1 MWKKDAGKP
10 CITGVFNELFTK
22 RQARAARV
30 SARGTCGALA
40 SPLRGEGG
48 RCSVVNRSVTI
59 TVYPAGNPGAKTIDR
74 FRHRLLR
81 PRSTSATDAHI
92 RKVLIET
99 LYAHPSGVLIGA
111 LCGIL
116 TAWGAAYQTHDDR
129 LSVSAAV
136 LTAVAALRVVL
147 AYLLPRLKR
156 FDTKALEMLF
166 EIGAFSYAGMCGI
179 IAAQSVMFG
188 LQSSVQTLTVGN
200 ALAYGVAMASRN
212 AGRPVIAIGQLFLA
226 FAPVIVVCAISSE
239 LSYVI
244 LAMSMTLL
252 MPAMMQITVSI
263 FQVMRASIDTAE
275 TSRQLAEKMQILA
288 RTDVVTGL
296 TNRAGLNAD
305 AVEMLMRLRDD
316 QRLALFWLDL
326 DRFKE
331 VNDTL
336 GHPVGD
342 KVLAEVANRLRAA
355 APEGACIARFGGDEF
370 IVVAEVADRAESERL
385 ARALTEEVSRPTRVD
400 GHRIDTA
407 ASMGVALLPDDG
419 PDMEALMQGADL
431 ALYHAKVGGRHQV
444 CFFDTSMT
452 RELVRKKEIE
462 AELRA
467 AIQRDELSIFFQPIV
482 DLETGKIRTF
492 EALVR
497 WFHPEKGELRPD
509 EFIPVAEATG
519 VIITLG
525 NWITAQAARACA
537 GWPEEVTIAVNL
549 SPVQIRAPGA
559 ALGILAALREA
570 GLDPHRLE
578 LEVTE
583 SLFLDDDE
591 NTARFMDDLAAE
603 GVRFALD
610 DFGTGYSSLGYINK
624 FPFKK
629 IKVDRSFVSG
639 PNIGKKSDA
648 IIRAV
653 AEMGATLDMDIVAE
667 GLETIEQVQAVRNA
681 GCTLGQGYYFS
692 RAVPDYLA
700 AMLLSQE
707 RQSRDRDGARLA
719 G

>member
-1 MWKKDAGKP
+1 M
-10 CITGVFNELFTK
+10 
-22 RQARAARV
+22 
-30 SARGTCGALA
+30 
-40 SPLRGEGG
+40 
-48 RCSVVNRSVTI
+48 
-59 TVYPAGNPGAKTIDR
+59 
-74 FRHRLLR
+74 
-81 PRSTSATDAHI
+81 
-92 RKVLIET
+92 ET
-99 LYAHPSGVLIGA
+99 LYTQPTSLAAGAFAGIACTITAMLVTGNRAVIVAGSLLVLSAFARVTIA
-111 LCGIL
+111 V
-116 TAWGAAYQTHDDR
+116 W
-129 LSVSAAV
+129 LSRDAERRDART
-136 LTAVAALRVVL
+136 LEVV
-147 AYLLPRLKR
+147 Y
-156 FDTKALEMLF
+156 
-166 EIGAFSYAGMCGI
+166 EIGAFTYAFLSGLV
-179 IAAQSVMFG
+179 AA
-188 LQSSVQTLTVGN
+188 LTVYYATAAPIETLMVAY
-200 ALAYGVAMASRN
+200 ALVYGVGITARN
-212 AGRPVIAIGQLFLA
+212 AGRPVIAIGQLVLSVV
-226 FAPVIVVCAISSE
+226 PIVVVSVIVGGVVF
-239 LSYVI
+239 YVLAGTMVFVLFGVMSITFNVFRI
-244 LAMSMTLL
+244 LRE
-252 MPAMMQITVSI
+252 QIIAADASA
-263 FQVMRASIDTAE
+263 QMADKMRE
-275 TSRQLAEKMQILA
+275 LA

-296 TNRAGLNAD
+296 TNRAGLNND
-305 AVEMLMRLRDD
+305 AVEMLMRLPAAKK
-316 QRLALFWLDL
+316 LAMFWIDL

-331 VNDTL
+331 INDTL

-355 APEGACIARFGGDEF
+355 APKDATIARFGGDEF
-370 IVVAEVADRAESERL
+370 IILAEVGNRGESERM
-385 ARALTEEVSRPTRVD
+385 AQALVDEISRPARVD

-431 ALYHAKVGGRHQV
+431 ALYHAKVGGKHQI
-444 CFFDTSMT
+444 CFFDNSMT

-482 DLETGKIRTF
+482 DLETGRIRTF

-509 EFIPVAEATG
+509 EFIPVAEDTG

-525 NWITAQAARACA
+525 NWITAQAAKAAA
-537 GWPEEVTIAVNL
+537 GWPEDVTIAVNL

-559 ALGILAALREA
+559 ALGILAALKEA

-583 SLFLDDDE
+583 SLFLDDDA
-591 NTARFMDDLAAE
+591 NTARFIDDLAAE

-653 AEMGATLDMDIVAE
+653 AEMGATLGMDIVAE
-667 GLETIEQVQAVRNA
+667 GLETIEQVQVVRNA

-707 RQSRDRDGARLA
+707 RQSREQDRLVG
-719 G
+719 

>member
-1 MWKKDAGKP
+1 MSL
-10 CITGVFNELFTK
+10 C
-22 RQARAARV
+22 
-30 SARGTCGALA
+30 
-40 SPLRGEGG
+40 
-48 RCSVVNRSVTI
+48 
-59 TVYPAGNPGAKTIDR
+59 PAGRSGSIKRLDKIFHGYFGGDARDERVRAK
-74 FRHRLLR
+74 L
-81 PRSTSATDAHI
+81 
-92 RKVLIET
+92 VQT
-99 LYAHPSGVLIGA
+99 LYTQPASLIIGA
-111 LCGIL
+111 LCGI
-116 TAWGAAYQTHDDR
+116 
-129 LSVSAAV
+129 
-136 LTAVAALRVVL
+136 AVAATT
-147 AYLLPRLKR
+147 ALLTGDFWIMITAAAMSGVGATRIALSFGLSATDKR
-156 FDTKALEMLF
+156 HSARSLELIY
-166 EIGAFSYAGMCGI
+166 EAGAFSYAFLTGLL
-179 IAAQSVMFG
+179 AALTIFIEAPGHVEVLAFG
-188 LQSSVQTLTVGN
+188 Y
-200 ALAYGVAMASRN
+200 ALAYGNGISARN
-212 AGRPVIAIGQLFLA
+212 AGRPFIAIGQLVLA
-226 FAPVIVVCAISSE
+226 VVPVLVACFTIATPALLVLGVTTTMMIFA
-239 LSYVI
+239 
-244 LAMSMTLL
+244 MTAVTMNVFRTLKE
-252 MPAMMQITVSI
+252 QIFAADASA
-263 FQVMRASIDTAE
+263 QMADKMRE
-275 TSRQLAEKMQILA
+275 LA

-296 TNRAGLNAD
+296 VNRAGLNHD
-305 AVEMLMRLRDD
+305 MVEMLMALPEG
-316 QRLALFWLDL
+316 QKLAMFWLDL
-326 DRFKE
+326 DKFKE
-331 VNDTL
+331 INDTL
-336 GHPVGD
+336 GHPIGD
-342 KVLAEVANRLRAA
+342 KVLADAGARLRTV
-355 APEGACIARFGGDEF
+355 APEGATLARFGGDEF

-385 ARALTEEVSRPTRVD
+385 ARALNQEIGRSTRIE
-400 GHRIDTA
+400 GQRIDTS

-419 PDMEALMQGADL
+419 PDIDSLMQAADL
-431 ALYHAKVGGRHQV
+431 ALYHAKVGGRNQV
-444 CFFDTSMT
+444 CFFNNSMT
-452 RELVRKKEIE
+452 RDLVRKKEIE

-467 AIQRDELSIFFQPIV
+467 AILRDELSIFFQPIV

-509 EFIPVAEATG
+509 EFIPVAEETG

-525 NWITAQAARACA
+525 NWITAQAAKTCA
-537 GWPEEVTIAVNL
+537 GWPADVTVAVNL

-559 ALGILAALREA
+559 ALGILNALREA
-570 GLDPHRLE
+570 NLDPHRLE

-583 SLFLDDDE
+583 SLFLDDND

-681 GCTLGQGYYFS
+681 GCTLGQGFYFS

-707 RQSRDRDGARLA
+707 REREKEDRRA

>member
-1 MWKKDAGKP
+1 
-10 CITGVFNELFTK
+10 V
-22 RQARAARV
+22 R
-30 SARGTCGALA
+30 
-40 SPLRGEGG
+40 
-48 RCSVVNRSVTI
+48 
-59 TVYPAGNPGAKTIDR
+59 
-74 FRHRLLR
+74 
-81 PRSTSATDAHI
+81 
-92 RKVLIET
+92 RKLVET
-99 LYAHPSGVLIGA
+99 LYTQPTSLAAGAIAGVVCTATAIAVSGSLAITIVGA
-111 LCGIL
+111 ALIL
-116 TAWGAAYQTHDDR
+116 TAVGRVAM
-129 LSVSAAV
+129 AV
-136 LTAVAALRVVL
+136 WL
-147 AYLLPRLKR
+147 AR
-156 FDTKALEMLF
+156 DTRRRDARSLEVIY
-166 EIGAFSYAGMCGI
+166 EIGAFTYAFLAGLVAAVTIYEDSYGHI
-179 IAAQSVMFG
+179 
-188 LQSSVQTLTVGN
+188 QTLTVTY
-200 ALAYGVAMASRN
+200 ALVYGVGISARN
-212 AGRPVIAIGQLFLA
+212 AGRPMIAIGQLLLSALPIMVAGPLSGDMVYYVLSATMVF
-226 FAPVIVVCAISSE
+226 VIFGV
-239 LSYVI
+239 
-244 LAMSMTLL
+244 MSITFNVFRTLRE
-252 MPAMMQITVSI
+252 QIIAADASA
-263 FQVMRASIDTAE
+263 QMADKMRD
-275 TSRQLAEKMQILA
+275 LA

-296 TNRAGLNAD
+296 TNRAGLNND
-305 AVEMLMRLRDD
+305 AVEMLMRLPDN
-316 QRLALFWLDL
+316 QKLAMFWIDL

-331 VNDTL
+331 INDTL

-342 KVLAEVANRLRAA
+342 KVLAEVGNRLRAA
-355 APEGACIARFGGDEF
+355 APENATIARFGGDEF
-370 IVVAEVADRAESERL
+370 IIVTEVANRGESERL
-385 ARALTEEVSRPTRVD
+385 ARSLVDEICRPARVD

-419 PDMEALMQGADL
+419 PDMDALMQGADL
-431 ALYHAKVGGRHQV
+431 ALYHAKVGGKNQI
-444 CFFDTSMT
+444 CFFDNSMT

-509 EFIPVAEATG
+509 EFIPVAEDTG

-525 NWITAQAARACA
+525 NWITAQAAKAAA
-537 GWPEEVTIAVNL
+537 GWPEDVTIAVNL

-591 NTARFMDDLAAE
+591 NTARFMEDLAAE

-667 GLETIEQVQAVRNA
+667 GLETIEQVQVVRNA

-707 RQSRDRDGARLA
+707 RQNRERDADRLA